1 MTGAARA
8 VSVLCRT
15 PVFSVAM
22 KISYFHVPAEMPQD
36 VSPDA
41 AVVIDVL
48 RATTTIAWALHNGA
62 EAVQAFADLD
72 DLRAAAASWPES
84 SRLLLGER
92 GGQPLTGFDLGNS
105 PVAVTSELVA
115 GKRLFM
121 STTNGTRALD
131 RVRQVPLLVTAA
143 LPNREAVAQ
152 RLLKESPETVA
163 IVGSGWEGTYSLE
176 DSLAAGALA
185 ARLQELSQ
193 AVTLAN
199 DEATAAVALWQQW
212 RHDPEACLRTASH
225 GQRLIRL
232 GDHDDDFRCCAGLD
246 QLSVVPTQQSP
257 GVLQAI

>member
-1 MTGAARA
+1 MM
-8 VSVLCRT
+8 
-15 PVFSVAM
+15 SVAM
-22 KISYFHVPAEMPQD
+22 QISYFHVPAQMPAD
-36 VSPDA
+36 ASPDA

-48 RATTTIAWALHNGA
+48 RATTTIAWALHHGA

-72 DLRAAAASWPES
+72 DLQAAAEAWPADK
-84 SRLLLGER
+84 RLLLGER
-92 GGQPLTGFDLGNS
+92 GGQTLAGFDLGNS
-105 PVAVTSELVA
+105 PVAVVPSTVA

-152 RLLKESPETVA
+152 RLLNESPETVV

-176 DSLAAGALA
+176 DSLAAGAPDGA
-185 ARLQELSQ
+185 FARVEWLGD
-193 AVTLAN
+193 VIAN
-199 DEATAAVALWQQW
+199 DEATAAVALWQRRGVTIQK
-212 RHDPEACLRTASH
+212 PLRIASH

-246 QLSVVPTQQSP
+246 QLNVVPTQQSP